1 MGFFPDNEPIWVIT
15 QHLSQK
21 EDVEQGLNRKTFYIK
36 DLNDLVKAVES
47 APKINGRTYASLI
60 LFKDIPELILNEIEE
75 FIKVFN
81 VEGTVRVYEVGRE
94 QLVTGSYEFGT
105 LMELIAV
112 AKGVTRTQYI
122 NELDPEDK
130 QKNVLVSLEVELSIL
145 KDTIKTKERR
155 ITELQGMLED
165 ALNKIKDYENHLT
178 HEVKQ
183 QQRDNKK
190 LLEQTKYE
198 LQSTEAALDAEQK
211 KSYEYGQINK
221 TLNEQAM
228 EDKYTIEALK
238 SKIAKMEK
246 TIDILN
252 TEMEH
257 RDRELS
263 EYQMRTHQLYSSS
276 VDGEKYVL
284 LENEL
289 LQEKRRYK
297 DLEED
302 LRIANTRYRE
312 AMIDIEAMREQI
324 SKMRKGMI
332 TQEVVGRTTILDRR
346 RLTNTDLVYIKVIDN
361 LPYHRLAV
369 TMLFEEIKKRYGGR
383 AKMVVIK
390 NDDGLD
396 KYLFDGLELYKS
408 MDEVDS
414 GIDIFR
420 LHPHTAMFTGIEKI
434 EYMVDCLVV
443 VDYVMNNDYV
453 LQSAARETILTMVR
467 DADMMYDIRLE
478 LKGLPLTMGSASIYN
493 LEYDALI
500 GKSLIRENRREI
512 LNKKVLAWA
521 NRLNIVGEGGY

>member
-1 MGFFPDNEPIWVIT
+1 MGFFPDNEPVWVIT

-94 QLVTGSYEFGT
+94 QLVKGSYEFGT
-105 LMELIAV
+105 LTELLAV

-130 QKNVLVSLEVELSIL
+130 QKNVLTSLEVDLAVL
-145 KDTIKTKERR
+145 KDNLKVKDKR
-155 ITELQGMLED
+155 IGELQEMLED
-165 ALNKIKDYENHLT
+165 SLNKIKDYENHLT

-183 QQRDNKK
+183 QQRDSKK
-190 LLEQTKYE
+190 MLEKTTYE
-198 LQSTEAALDAEQK
+198 LQSAEATLEAERK
-211 KSYEYGQINK
+211 KAYEYSEINK
-221 TLNEQAM
+221 ALNEQSM

-238 SKIAKMEK
+238 SKISKMEK
-246 TIDILN
+246 VVEVLN
-252 TEMEH
+252 NEMEH
-257 RDRELS
+257 RDQELAD
-263 EYQMRTHQLYSSS
+263 YQMRTHLLYSSS

-289 LQEKRRYK
+289 QQEKRRYK
-297 DLEED
+297 ELEDD

-312 AMIDIEAMREQI
+312 AMIDIEMMRDQI
-324 SKMRKGMI
+324 GKMRKGMI

-369 TMLFEEIKKRYGGR
+369 SLLFQEIKRRYGGR
-383 AKMVVIK
+383 AKLMIIK

-396 KYLFDGLELYKS
+396 KYLYEGLELYKS
-408 MDEVDS
+408 LDEVDS
-414 GIDIFR
+414 DVDMFR
-420 LHPHTAMFTGIEKI
+420 LHPHTAMFTGIERI
-434 EYMVDCLVV
+434 EYMVDCIVV

-453 LQSAARETILTMVR
+453 LQSAARESILTMVR
-467 DADMMYDIRLE
+467 NPDMLNDMRLE
-478 LKGLPLTMGSASIYN
+478 LKGLPLTIGTSSIFN
-493 LEYDALI
+493 LEYDPLI
-500 GKSLIRENRREI
+500 GKSLVRENRREV
-512 LNKKVLAWA
+512 LQKKVLAWA
-521 NRLNIVGEGGY
+521 DRLNIVKEGDY